1 MTSDADLEAMAAVLE
16 ASGQYRVLRRL
27 EVEPFNTQATGTR
40 RGVFLDVETTGLD
53 HRQHEVIELAL
64 APFSYTQEG
73 EITAISEPI
82 TRLRQPSHPIP
93 PEITAITGLTDADVA
108 GQAIDPAEVAAII
121 EPAAII
127 LAHNA
132 GFDRPFA
139 ERAWPCFSVKPWG
152 CSMSE
157 VPWAEEGF
165 DGLKLSYLAMA
176 HGVFFDAHRAA
187 NDCLAA
193 LHILRR
199 PLPSG
204 LTGLA
209 RLLQAARAP
218 SWRIWAENAPYDLKD
233 KLKARNYRWSDG
245 GDGRPRSWWTDVA
258 DHQLEAELEHLRS
271 EIYGV
276 EVDLSPRRMTAFE
289 RYSAR

>member
-1 MTSDADLEAMAAVLE
+1 MGEAREMTSNADLEAMASALE

-27 EVEPFNTQATGTR
+27 EVEPFDTQATGTR
-40 RGVFLDVETTGLD
+40 QGVFLDVETTGLD

-82 TRLRQPSHPIP
+82 TRLRQPSRPIP
-93 PEITAITGLTDADVA
+93 PEITAMTGLTDADVV
-108 GQAIDPAEVAAII
+108 GQAIDPVEIAAII

-209 RLLQAARAP
+209 RLL
-218 SWRIWAENAPYDLKD
+218 
-233 KLKARNYRWSDG
+233 
-245 GDGRPRSWWTDVA
+245 
-258 DHQLEAELEHLRS
+258 
-271 EIYGV
+271 
-276 EVDLSPRRMTAFE
+276 
-289 RYSAR
+289 

>member
-1 MTSDADLEAMAAVLE
+1 MSSDAQLEAMAGELE

-27 EVEPFNTQATGTR
+27 ETEPFDQQVAGTR

-64 APFSYTQEG
+64 VPFSYTQDG

-93 PEITAITGLTDADVA
+93 REITAITGLTDADVE
-108 GQAIDPAEVAAII
+108 GHTIDAAEIAAII
-121 EPAAII
+121 EPAAIV

-132 GFDRPFA
+132 AFDRPFA
-139 ERAWPCFSVKPWG
+139 EQAWPCFSIKPWG

-204 LTGLA
+204 VTGLA
-209 RLLQAARAP
+209 RLLKAARAP

-245 GDGRPRSWWTDVA
+245 GDGRPRSWWTDVSNQ
-258 DHQLEAELEHLRS
+258 QLEAELAHLRM
-271 EIYGV
+271 EIYGA
-276 EVDLSPRRMTAFE
+276 EVDLRPRRMTAFE